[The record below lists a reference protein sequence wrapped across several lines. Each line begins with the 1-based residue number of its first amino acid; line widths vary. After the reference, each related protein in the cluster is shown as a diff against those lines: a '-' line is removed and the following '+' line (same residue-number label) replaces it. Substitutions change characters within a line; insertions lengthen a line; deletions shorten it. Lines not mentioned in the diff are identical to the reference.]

1 MFAHISH
8 QERYHI
14 TLLRH
19 AQSVGNAEGYW
30 QGQSDFPLTAMG
42 EEQAHALGRYWQ
54 HTGVTFDEIIASP
67 LSRARRTA
75 EIIGDYLAVPI
86 AFEDVW
92 KERDNGQFA
101 GMRGEEARKKYPA
114 PKFMPPYE
122 PVGLTGES
130 QWELYLRAGQALHSL
145 MSRPLGDYLVVS
157 HGGILNLTLYAMLG
171 IPVQANFQGP
181 RFRFRNTAF
190 ASLAYHPTRHQ
201 WHLQGLNQHP
211 HWDFERKEAVRP

>member
-1 MFAHISH
+1 MFTHH
-8 QERYHI
+8 PLEEHYHI

-30 QGQSDFPLTAMG
+30 QGQSDFPLTSLG
-42 EEQAHALGRYWQ
+42 EEQAHALGRHWQ
-54 HTGVTFDEIIASP
+54 RSGVTFDEIIASP
-67 LSRARRTA
+67 LSRARQTA
-75 EIIGDYLAVPI
+75 ETIAQYLAVPI
-86 AFEDVW
+86 TYEEVW

-101 GMRGEEARKKYPA
+101 GMRNADVRREYPA
-114 PKFMPPYE
+114 PDFMPPYE
-122 PVGLTGES
+122 PVGFTGES

-145 MSRPLGDYLVVS
+145 MSRPPGKYLVVS
-157 HGGILNLTLYAMLG
+157 HGGILNLTLYAILS

-190 ASLAYHPTRHQ
+190 ATMTYHPARHQ

-211 HWDFERKEAVRP
+211 HWDFERQESRQT